1 VYYPEF
7 QEQTEATYL
16 VLRTMGDLDPTP
28 AVRRAIAKLNPAVGL
43 FDVQFMDS
51 RLSRSLELRRF
62 LAFLLNGLAI
72 TGLLLAIVGLYGSLA
87 HLVELRRREIGIRIA
102 LGATRARVVRLILL
116 RGGIVVGLGLVAG
129 ACGAVAANRAIKSQ
143 LFGVALTDA
152 SVWIAILGAIL
163 IAAGISAYLPA
174 WRAARIDPA
183 IALRHE

>member
-1 VYYPEF
+1 
-7 QEQTEATYL
+7 
-16 VLRTMGDLDPTP
+16 
-28 AVRRAIAKLNPAVGL
+28 L

-129 ACGAVAANRAIKSQ
+129 ACGAGAANRAIKSQ